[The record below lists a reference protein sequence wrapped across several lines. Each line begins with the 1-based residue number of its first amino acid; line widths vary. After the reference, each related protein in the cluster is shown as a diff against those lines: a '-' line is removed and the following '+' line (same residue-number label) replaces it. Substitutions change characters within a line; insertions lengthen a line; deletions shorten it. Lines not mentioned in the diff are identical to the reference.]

1 MPDLAVYVKYKLL
14 DPDEIKDLMQSLSTD
29 NVEEFKKG
37 VLDNVVFNLKTDIA
51 EALRRNVKKR
61 CGTLPN
67 VYLQWMRNAK
77 PRLRHRQLGFVS

>member
-14 DPDEIKDLMQSLSTD
+14 DPDEIKDLMQNLPTE

-51 EALRRNVKKR
+51 EALRRNVEK
-61 CGTLPN
+61 
-67 VYLQWMRNAK
+67 
-77 PRLRHRQLGFVS
+77 

>member
-14 DPDEIKDLMQSLSTD
+14 DPDEIKDLMQNLSTE

-51 EALRRNVKKR
+51 EALRRNVEK
-61 CGTLPN
+61 
-67 VYLQWMRNAK
+67 
-77 PRLRHRQLGFVS
+77 

>member
-14 DPDEIKDLMQSLSTD
+14 DPDEVKELMQKLPAD

-51 EALRRNVKKR
+51 EALRRNVQKR
-61 CGTLPN
+61 RRTFLD
-67 VYLQWMRNAK
+67 VSIQWLRDAK
-77 PRLRHRQLGFVS
+77 SRS